1 MDLATVASLKA
12 ALMENI
18 ILAFMQLAVGVFP
31 QEGEVL
37 HYQQMLHWSTSIF
50 LLVLLQILLGDPKTD
65 NYFLSSINKKKNI
78 FSFCCCYDLLVI
90 G

>member
-65 NYFLSSINKKKNI
+65 NYFLSSINQKKH
-78 FSFCCCYDLLVI
+78 FFFLLLL
-90 G
+90 

>member
-65 NYFLSSINKKKNI
+65 NYFLSSINKKKD
-78 FSFCCCYDLLVI
+78 FFFLLLL
-90 G
+90 

>member
-65 NYFLSSINKKKNI
+65 NYFLSSINKKKH
-78 FSFCCCYDLLVI
+78 FFFLLLL
-90 G
+90 

>member
-50 LLVLLQILLGDPKTD
+50 LLVLLQILLGDHKTD
-65 NYFLSSINKKKNI
+65 NYFLSSINKKKTFFLFVVVMI
-78 FSFCCCYDLLVI
+78 F
-90 G
+90 

>member
-50 LLVLLQILLGDPKTD
+50 LPVLLQILLGDPKTD
-65 NYFLSSINKKKNI
+65 NYFLSSINKKKH
-78 FSFCCCYDLLVI
+78 FFFLLLL
-90 G
+90 

>member
-18 ILAFMQLAVGVFP
+18 ILAFMQLAVFP

-65 NYFLSSINKKKNI
+65 NYFLSSINKKKH
-78 FSFCCCYDLLVI
+78 FFFLLLL
-90 G
+90 

>member
-65 NYFLSSINKKKNI
+65 NYFLSSINKKKH
-78 FSFCCCYDLLVI
+78 FFF
-90 G
+90 

>member
-18 ILAFMQLAVGVFP
+18 IFAFMQLAVGVFP

-65 NYFLSSINKKKNI
+65 NYFLSSINKKKH
-78 FSFCCCYDLLVI
+78 FFFLLLL
-90 G
+90 

>member
-65 NYFLSSINKKKNI
+65 NYFLSSINKKNH
-78 FSFCCCYDLLVI
+78 FFFLLLL
-90 G
+90 

>member
-65 NYFLSSINKKKNI
+65 NYFLSSINKKKTFFLFVVVMI
-78 FSFCCCYDLLVI
+78 F
-90 G
+90 

>member
-50 LLVLLQILLGDPKTD
+50 LLVLLQILLGDPKSD
-65 NYFLSSINKKKNI
+65 NYFYLASTKKTI

>member
-50 LLVLLQILLGDPKTD
+50 LLVLLQILLGDPQ
-65 NYFLSSINKKKNI
+65 N
-78 FSFCCCYDLLVI
+78 
-90 G
+90 